1 VIRDAPLRVAVGLRS
16 PEGDWSRLAGGFG
29 GRDARE
35 LSLASLGTTIAP
47 QAAGRVPVDS
57 VPFDFQRVLSGFVV
71 VGVEIA
77 LVALVCAALYAV
89 TSAVI
94 SRAATMRGG
103 EPATWSAAKAS
114 FSRSRRATRPAGW
127 RIGASP

>member
-1 VIRDAPLRVAVGLRS
+1 MP
-16 PEGDWSRLAGGFG
+16 
-29 GRDARE
+29 RE

-57 VPFDFQRVLSGFVV
+57 VSFDLQRILSGFVV

-77 LVALVCAALYAV
+77 LVALVCAALYVV
-89 TSAVI
+89 TTAVI

-103 EPATWSAAKAS
+103 QPATWSARAKARARTLLLS
-114 FSRSRRATRPAGW
+114 PRPFYCWRGCFSTTVG
-127 RIGASP
+127 